1 MNSLKLDVDLN
12 EIYALKDFI
21 KENCKIDRQL
31 ELAIEEAFVN
41 IVNYSNADYI
51 IVNVEYEN
59 KLMIEFIDN
68 GIEFN
73 PTQNKDSDTLPNR
86 DRAKIG
92 GLGILFIKHYVD
104 ELIYEYA
111 DGENHLRLIK
121 EVEP

>member
-12 EIYALKDFI
+12 EIYSLKDFI
-21 KENCKIDRQL
+21 NENYKIDRQL

-51 IVNVEYEN
+51 IVNVECDN
-59 KLMIEFIDN
+59 NLMIEFIDN

-73 PTQNKDSDTLPNR
+73 PTQNKNSNIHSNR
-86 DRAKIG
+86 AKAKIG

-104 ELIYEYA
+104 ELIYEHA
-111 DGENHLRLIK
+111 DGENHLQLIK
-121 EVEP
+121 DVEL